1 MRSAL
6 ASRNPSQR
14 DPIQTLLVEYL
25 HPLGLGSDDALGA
38 EGTAF
43 AIDNLARSSCCVGE
57 SLLSDVRNG
66 EPIMG
71 G

>member
-25 HPLGLGSDDALGA
+25 HPLELGSDEALG
-38 EGTAF
+38 
-43 AIDNLARSSCCVGE
+43 R
-57 SLLSDVRNG
+57 
-66 EPIMG
+66 G
-71 G
+71 GH